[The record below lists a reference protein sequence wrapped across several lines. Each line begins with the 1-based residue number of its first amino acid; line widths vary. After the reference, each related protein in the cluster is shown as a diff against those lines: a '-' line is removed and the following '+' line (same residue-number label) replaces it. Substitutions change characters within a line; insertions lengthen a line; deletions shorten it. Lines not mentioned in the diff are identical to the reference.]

1 VVYRGKIS
9 QLSKQKDENFM
20 STSEMV
26 PNYNEN
32 CQREEHHRWFFSMMA
47 KFDDL
52 ATEHKL
58 MCENYLKESEE
69 SWEIMSE
76 LHRESIMREFI

>member
-1 VVYRGKIS
+1 
-9 QLSKQKDENFM
+9 M
-20 STSEMV
+20 STQE
-26 PNYNEN
+26 NLLDYNEK
-32 CQREEHHRWFFSMMA
+32 CQKEAHHKWFFSMMA
-47 KFDDL
+47 KFDEL